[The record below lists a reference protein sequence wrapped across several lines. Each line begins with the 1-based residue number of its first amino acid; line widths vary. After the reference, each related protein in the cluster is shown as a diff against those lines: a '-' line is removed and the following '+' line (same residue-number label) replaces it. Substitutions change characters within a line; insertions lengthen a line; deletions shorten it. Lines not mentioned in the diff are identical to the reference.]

1 MKNKKIII
9 GSRGSKLALLY
20 AKRVKES
27 LLNNNHKLNTDLIE
41 IKIIKTAGDINQTER
56 LSEIGG
62 KGLFSKQIEEELLE
76 KKIDIATHALKDLP
90 SIETKGLVTDVFL
103 KRNDPREV
111 IISKNSKNFYEL
123 ENKSIIGTSSFRR
136 SAQIKKLR
144 KDLTIKLIRGNIDT
158 RIKKLEEEKYD
169 AIVLAIAGVKIL
181 GYEKKISQIFSPSE
195 ILPSVGQGVIA
206 IQRRENDN
214 KINEIIKNLNDENT
228 FLRVLAER
236 EMLKVLGG
244 DCDTAVAGLATIV
257 NEKMFLDCELFSN
270 DFSKKFICHIEGKKD
285 EAKKIGNK
293 AGKNLILQAGDNY
306 KIKK

>member
-27 LLNNNHKLNTDLIE
+27 ILKNNHRLNSDLIE
-41 IKIIKTAGDINQTER
+41 IKIIKTTGDVNQTKR
-56 LSEIGG
+56 ISEIGG

-90 SIETKGLVTDVFL
+90 SIETKGLVTKVFL
-103 KRNDPREV
+103 KRNDPREI
-111 IISKNSKNFYEL
+111 IISKNGKNFYEL
-123 ENKSIIGTSSFRR
+123 KSKSIIGTSSFRR

-158 RIKKLEEEKYD
+158 RIKKLEEGKYD
-169 AIVLAIAGVKIL
+169 AILLAIAGVKML
-181 GYEKKISQIFSPSE
+181 GYEKKISQIFSSAE
-195 ILPSVGQGVIA
+195 ILPSAGQGVIA
-206 IQRRENDN
+206 IQSRENDN
-214 KINEIIKNLNDENT
+214 EINKIIKNSNDENT
-228 FLRVLAER
+228 FLSVLAER

-293 AGKNLILQAGDNY
+293 AGKNLILQAGENY

>member
-76 KKIDIATHALKDLP
+76 KKIDIAAHALKDLP

-169 AIVLAIAGVKIL
+169 AIVLAIAGVKML

-257 NEKMFLDCELFSN
+257 NEKIFLDCELFSN

>member
-20 AKRVKES
+20 AKRVKEN
-27 LLNNNHKLNTDLIE
+27 LLKNNHKLNTDLIE
-41 IKIIKTAGDINQTER
+41 IKIIKTVGDINQTER

-62 KGLFSKQIEEELLE
+62 KGLFSKQIEEQLLE
-76 KKIDIATHALKDLP
+76 KKIDIAAHALKDLP

-123 ENKSIIGTSSFRR
+123 ENKSIIGTSSSRR
-136 SAQIKKLR
+136 SAQIKELR

-158 RIKKLEEEKYD
+158 RINKLEEGKYD
-169 AIVLAIAGVKIL
+169 AIILAIAGVKML

-206 IQRRENDN
+206 IQRRESDN

-257 NEKMFLDCELFSN
+257 NEKIFLDCELFST
-270 DFSKKFICHIEGKKD
+270 DFSKKFIYHIEGKKS

>member
-41 IKIIKTAGDINQTER
+41 IKIIRTAGDINQTER

-76 KKIDIATHALKDLP
+76 KKIDIAAHALKDLP

-136 SAQIKKLR
+136 SSQIKKLR

-158 RIKKLEEEKYD
+158 RIKKLEEGKYD
-169 AIVLAIAGVKIL
+169 AIILAIAGVKML

-206 IQRRENDN
+206 IQRRESDN

-257 NEKMFLDCELFSN
+257 NEKIFLDCELFSN
-270 DFSKKFICHIEGKKD
+270 DFSKKFIYHIEGKKSD
-285 EAKKIGNK
+285 AKKIGNK

>member
-20 AKRVKES
+20 AKRVKKN

-76 KKIDIATHALKDLP
+76 KKIDIAAHALKDLP

-136 SAQIKKLR
+136 SSQIKKLR

-169 AIVLAIAGVKIL
+169 AIVLAIAGVKML

-195 ILPSVGQGVIA
+195 ILPSVGQGVVA

-214 KINEIIKNLNDENT
+214 KINEIIKNLNDKNT

-257 NEKMFLDCELFSN
+257 NEKIFLDCELFSN
-270 DFSKKFICHIEGKKD
+270 DFSKKFIYHIEGKKSD
-285 EAKKIGNK
+285 AKKIGNK

>member
-20 AKRVKES
+20 AKRVKEN
-27 LLNNNHKLNTDLIE
+27 LLKNNHKLNTDLIE

-76 KKIDIATHALKDLP
+76 KKIDIAAHALKDLP

-169 AIVLAIAGVKIL
+169 AIVLAIAGVKML

-257 NEKMFLDCELFSN
+257 NEKIFLDCELFSN
-270 DFSKKFICHIEGKKD
+270 DFSKKFIYHIEGKKSD
-285 EAKKIGNK
+285 AKKIGNK

>member
-1 MKNKKIII
+1 MKKIF
-9 GSRGSKLALLY
+9 LLIP
-20 AKRVKES
+20 
-27 LLNNNHKLNTDLIE
+27 LLLT
-41 IKIIKTAGDINQTER
+41 TFV
-56 LSEIGG
+56 
-62 KGLFSKQIEEELLE
+62 FSNYEEELLE
-76 KKIDIATHALKDLP
+76 KKIDIAAHALKDLP

-136 SAQIKKLR
+136 SSQIKKLR

-158 RIKKLEEEKYD
+158 RIKKLEEGKYD
-169 AIVLAIAGVKIL
+169 AIILAIAGVKML

-206 IQRRENDN
+206 IQRRESDN

-257 NEKMFLDCELFSN
+257 NEKIFLDCELFSN
-270 DFSKKFICHIEGKKD
+270 DFSKKFIYHIEGKKSD
-285 EAKKIGNK
+285 AKKIGNK

>member
-27 LLNNNHKLNTDLIE
+27 LLKNNHKLNIDLIE
-41 IKIIKTAGDINQTER
+41 IKIIKTTGDINQTER

-76 KKIDIATHALKDLP
+76 KKIDIAAHALKDLP

-169 AIVLAIAGVKIL
+169 AIVLAIAGVKML

-257 NEKMFLDCELFSN
+257 NEKIFLDCELFSN

>member
-76 KKIDIATHALKDLP
+76 KKIDIAAHALKDLS

-136 SAQIKKLR
+136 SSQIKKLR

-158 RIKKLEEEKYD
+158 RIKKLEEGKYD
-169 AIVLAIAGVKIL
+169 AIILAIAGVKML

-206 IQRRENDN
+206 IQRRESDN

-257 NEKMFLDCELFSN
+257 NEKIFLDCELFSN
-270 DFSKKFICHIEGKKD
+270 DFSKKFIYHIEGKKSD
-285 EAKKIGNK
+285 AKKIGNK

>member
-41 IKIIKTAGDINQTER
+41 IKIIKTAGDINQIER

-76 KKIDIATHALKDLP
+76 KKIDIAAHALKDLP

-257 NEKMFLDCELFSN
+257 NEKIFLDCELFSN